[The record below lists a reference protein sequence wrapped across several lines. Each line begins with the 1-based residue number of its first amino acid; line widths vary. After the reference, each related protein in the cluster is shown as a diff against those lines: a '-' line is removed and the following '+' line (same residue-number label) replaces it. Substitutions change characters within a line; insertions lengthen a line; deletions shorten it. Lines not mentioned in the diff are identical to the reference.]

1 MAGVFGQVSASLETS
16 REFGNVSNSSNLF
29 ASKGFGGNAINAFGA
44 ASSPFQIS
52 SVFGSGSNLSN
63 PFASNAMGTT
73 NFPNIS
79 TQGSGFGC
87 NATNA
92 FGAASYSFGTSSVFG
107 SGGNSSDLLASNAMG
122 TTNFPNIST
131 QGSAFGGSTTNVFG
145 EASSS
150 LRTSSLF
157 GNGSNLS
164 NVFAPN
170 TTGTTRL
177 PTQGSIFGGSTTN
190 VLGSTSSSLGMSS
203 LFGKGSN
210 SSYMFA
216 SNTTG
221 STTSPS
227 FINQGSFIG
236 GSSTGLFGVSSAS
249 SPSLTFGQRQPAA
262 FFGSS
267 STLGTTSVGNYGPF
281 GSTTSRGAFGGI
293 DDTPA
298 GAPGP
303 PAIVGF
309 TSNNSSNAA
318 AFMPLRNALASH
330 VTGSNFGQ
338 TSNALGIMPANPFS
352 TSSSVTSPSLLVG
365 CRIKSYEQTIIK
377 DDSKNCR
384 LISISGMPCYAGK
397 SHEELRWENYGLKS
411 GVSDQAQGINKQ
423 HLSIPL
429 PSVTSS
435 LGILT
440 PSCSAPAFSTNMNTP
455 TFQIPSPNISAFHT
469 RTPIF
474 TGSGCDQVTAGD
486 PNNQPLQNPQLSTQA
501 LRLWPDYLLRT
512 TPKHLSIHSPSTG
525 NGCDQ
530 VASSSAISSIK
541 PWPNNGNSVIDT
553 IQASS
558 PWTTPLV
565 SAGNNG
571 GFSLDVGSPQPN
583 PPQQFTAT
591 SKVTE
596 SIIAVKDPF
605 GSETKTFQPVIDH
618 SVRSSFIQ
626 HGISSMPVSSK
637 PAKIRVPS
645 YFTSRHHSLKPLT
658 VSVRKYHP
666 SSDGTKVPFFD
677 RAAEGLNISKGY
689 NYIIPRE
696 NPRSVIAA
704 STEPTFDSASKKEAS
719 SLNHAAT
726 VEYEDGNEGIKW
738 IKDKS
743 DTTYDKKAYYKGTGN
758 AKKAQIS
765 SSAPISCKDDFAKT
779 NDNAKEL
786 ELLLPKLQRSDYYT
800 EPKIEKLASIESSN
814 PGFCSHVK
822 DFVLGRDGFGWVK
835 FYGETNV
842 RGLNLDSLVHF
853 NYREVIV
860 YDDESEKPPV
870 GQGLNKA
877 AEVTLLNVKCVDKI
891 GKQHNSGK
899 MVEKYIEKLK
909 QAAEKQG
916 AEFVSYDPVKGEWRF
931 SVKHF

>member
-281 GSTTSRGAFGGI
+281 GSTTSRGAFGG
-293 DDTPA
+293 
-298 GAPGP
+298 
-303 PAIVGF
+303 
-309 TSNNSSNAA
+309 
-318 AFMPLRNALASH
+318 
-330 VTGSNFGQ
+330 
-338 TSNALGIMPANPFS
+338 
-352 TSSSVTSPSLLVG
+352 

-411 GVSDQAQGINKQ
+411 GVQQNSVSDQAQGINKQ

-726 VEYEDGNEGIKW
+726 VEYEDG
-738 IKDKS
+738 
-743 DTTYDKKAYYKGTGN
+743 TGN